1 LVLAAANVQRHQQL
15 LTLLQSYPQLKI
27 ALVLEQSHRVLA
39 AADAALV
46 ASGTAT
52 LEALLFEKPM
62 VVCYRLSPI
71 SYALFKRKLK
81 VPFVSLPNLLAGQKV
96 VEELLQHQVQPQRIA
111 NHLQT
116 LLIDQ
121 AAAQNQR
128 SQFQD
133 IHQQL
138 ACGADVTAAKA
149 VIEVINQCNK
159 EFGSG
164 CKL

>member
-1 LVLAAANVQRHQQL
+1 
-15 LTLLQSYPQLKI
+15 
-27 ALVLEQSHRVLA
+27 
-39 AADAALV
+39 
-46 ASGTAT
+46 
-52 LEALLFEKPM
+52 M

-81 VPFVSLPNLLAGQKV
+81 VPFVSLPNLLAGHKV

-116 LLIDQ
+116 LLVDQ
-121 AAAQNQR
+121 AAAQKQR

-133 IHQQL
+133 IHQLL
-138 ACGADVTAAKA
+138 ACGADVGAAKA
-149 VIEVINQCNK
+149 VIEVINQFNK

-164 CKL
+164 CKP